1 MRGLS
6 LISDTESGGTHTSR
20 TIMVEELTAVLGA
33 VGVDGT
39 AQDYQRAVLKD
50 NVLSKRSDSTRRRS
64 LRYLRELYLLDQA
77 SPLFRAL
84 SRLWTMD
91 LAAQPLLALLCALG
105 RDPLLRATAPAVLG
119 MNEGDAVTADDLARA
134 VTRAFP
140 DSYSE
145 AIAAKVGRNTAS
157 SWTQSGHLSGHSKKV
172 RVVPDTRPSNV
183 AFALFLGHL
192 AGEAGAALFNT
203 VYTRALDR
211 PAYTLYDDAFAA
223 AQRGW
228 IDFRRAG
235 EVVEVGFR
243 HLLRPVDEEVGR

>member
-1 MRGLS
+1 ML
-6 LISDTESGGTHTSR
+6 D
-20 TIMVEELTAVLGA
+20 ELTALLAA
-33 VGVDGT
+33 VGHDDS
-39 AQDYQRAVLKD
+39 AEAYERAVLEN
-50 NVLSKRSDSTRRRS
+50 NVLSKRSESTRQRS

-84 SRLWTMD
+84 ARLWPVD
-91 LAAQPLLALLCALG
+91 LAAQPLLALECALG
-105 RDPLLRATAPAVLG
+105 RDPLLRATAPAVLAAS
-119 MNEGDAVTADDLARA
+119 MGDVINSDDLARA
-134 VTRAFP
+134 IRRAFP

-145 AIAAKVGRNTAS
+145 AVAEKVGRNAAS
-157 SWTQSGHLSGHSKKV
+157 SWTQSGHLEGRSKKI
-172 RVVPDTRPSNV
+172 RASPDTRPSDV

-192 AGEAGAALFNT
+192 AGAAGAALFDT
-203 VYTRALDR
+203 IYARALDR

-243 HLLRPVDEEVGR
+243 SLLREVGTEVG

>member
-1 MRGLS
+1 MARNLQLVG
-6 LISDTESGGTHTSR
+6 DGESGGTHTSR
-20 TIMVEELTAVLGA
+20 TIMLDELTALLAA
-33 VGVDGT
+33 VGVDGS
-39 AQDYQRAVLKD
+39 AQDYERAVLED

-77 SPLFRAL
+77 SPVFRAL
-84 SRLWTMD
+84 SRLWPVD
-91 LAAQPLLALLCALG
+91 LAAQPVLALVCALG
-105 RDPLLRATAPAVLG
+105 RDPLLRATAPAVLSLS
-119 MNEGDAVTADDLARA
+119 EGGVVTSEDLARA
-134 VTRAFP
+134 VMRTYP

-145 AIAAKVGRNTAS
+145 AVASKVGRNAAS
-157 SWTQSGHLSGHSKKV
+157 SWTQSGHLRGVSKKV
-172 RVVPDTRPSNV
+172 RGSPAARPSDV

-192 AGEAGAALFNT
+192 AGEAGAGLFDT
-203 VYTRALDR
+203 IYARALDR

-243 HLLRPVDEEVGR
+243 WLLGEAGTEEG